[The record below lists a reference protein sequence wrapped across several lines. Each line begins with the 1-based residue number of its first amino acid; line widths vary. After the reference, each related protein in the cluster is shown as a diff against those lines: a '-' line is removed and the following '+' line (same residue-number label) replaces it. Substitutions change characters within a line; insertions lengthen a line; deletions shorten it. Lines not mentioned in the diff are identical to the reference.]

1 MDFRNVLNTLHKFA
15 EDIEVPTDSSE
26 RLQLLKD
33 LIDDGETPEVVDAG
47 YSAGR
52 FSFGDLVAIGYATK
66 DKERSGGYAN
76 YDTWYTYTGPGSVIL
91 VTNIGQGMGKPP
103 KQIRT
108 KMSKGDETERVEV
121 DYS

>member
-1 MDFRNVLNTLHKFA
+1 MDFRKAINVLHKFA
-15 EDIEVPTDSSE
+15 EDIEIPADSSE

-52 FSFGDLVAIGYATK
+52 FSFGDLEAIGYAK
-66 DKERSGGYAN
+66 RNKERSGGYAN
-76 YDTWYTYTGPGSVIL
+76 FDTWWTYTGPGSVVL
-91 VTNIGQGMGKPP
+91 VTTIGQMGKPP

-108 KMSKGDETERVEV
+108 KMSKGDETERIEV

>member
-1 MDFRNVLNTLHKFA
+1 MQFKQVLNTLQKFS
-15 EDIEVPTDSSE
+15 EEIDIPTDSSE

-33 LIDDGETPEVVDAG
+33 LIDDGETPEVVDAS

-52 FSFGDLVAIGYATK
+52 FSFGDLVAIGYAEK
-66 DKERSGGYAN
+66 KKQSAGGSYF
-76 YDTWYTYTGPGSVIL
+76 DTWYEYTGPGSVVL
-91 VTNIGQGMGKPP
+91 LTTIGQMGKPP

-108 KMSKGDETERVEV
+108 KMSKGDETEHVEV

>member
-15 EDIEVPTDSSE
+15 EDIEIPTDSSE
-26 RLQLLKD
+26 RLQMLKD

-52 FSFGDLVAIGYATK
+52 FSFGDLVSIGYAEK
-66 DKERSGGYAN
+66 RKQGSGGPYF
-76 YDTWYTYTGPGSVIL
+76 DTWYEYTGPGSVVL
-91 VTNIGQGMGKPP
+91 LTTIGQGMGKPP

-108 KMSKGDETERVEV
+108 KMSKGDETEHVEV